1 MSGKQTNC
9 IVLDVRQCD
18 PGIFT
23 SNNGAAIV
31 VKADGTVN
39 SSTNPAAIGSIVS
52 IYLTGMGLTTPI
64 APDGAINDGSP
75 FAVQHNAVTLWL
87 LSPDSIWERGE
98 MAYAGPAPL
107 QPVPDTPRA
116 GGSNARQCRRIP
128 RNARGSAAVQR
139 S

>member
-75 FAVQHNAVTLWL
+75 FAVQHNAVRW
-87 LSPDSIWERGE
+87 PMR
-98 MAYAGPAPL
+98 
-107 QPVPDTPRA
+107 VPHRSSRRA
-116 GGSNARQCRRIP
+116 
-128 RNARGSAAVQR
+128 
-139 S
+139 